1 MNKSTPDKLYH
12 GSNVKFNKF
21 DLNKIGSNVGTS
33 GAGAGL
39 YFSSSIEEAI
49 TYGKYIYVVDFE
61 SLNLKKTLSNF
72 KRTLNKNQIIT
83 ILDQILNET
92 KGDENYYQNYDEY
105 TYQNYKN
112 KTNIKLKNDISNEI
126 FESLI
131 NSTDTEII
139 SSFINSGSI
148 RIPTLLNV
156 LNKMGY
162 NYTMDQYDDNLFKN
176 SQHYILY
183 FEPKI
188 EEKLTFKDD
197 KSFDEYIEKFI
208 IK

>member
-1 MNKSTPDKLYH
+1 M
-12 GSNVKFNKF
+12 V
-21 DLNKIGSNVGTS
+21 
-33 GAGAGL
+33 
-39 YFSSSIEEAI
+39 
-49 TYGKYIYVVDFE
+49 
-61 SLNLKKTLSNF
+61 
-72 KRTLNKNQIIT
+72 
-83 ILDQILNET
+83 ET

-112 KTNIKLKNDISNEI
+112 KTNIKLKNDISNDI
-126 FESLI
+126 FDSLI
-131 NSTDTEII
+131 TCTDTEII
-139 SSFINSGSI
+139 GSLVNAGI
-148 RIPTLLNV
+148 STYLIFKV

-162 NYTMDQYDDNLFKN
+162 NYTMDQYDDNVFKN